1 MKRLFRFRKLAGVLT
16 SAGTLVV
23 LVGGTAL
30 AWGSASVS
38 VTPCDPS
45 VSTCVDVFQP
55 VIRNIEKRTGPSVV
69 DATNSFHT
77 LITMTNIP
85 NGFYKIEA
93 NGVLDYPDEG
103 TTVTEPT
110 SSVTLDADYK
120 CQLVL
125 VNADNGQG
133 SVVDGWEQE
142 ATQLTDATFFLKAAI
157 NMNSS
162 NGVGS
167 MRVDCTSNITIFNSE
182 WLKIIAVDATD
193 LISQSGY

>member
-1 MKRLFRFRKLAGVLT
+1 MKRPFRFNKLMAVLT
-16 SAGTLVV
+16 SSGLLLLV
-23 LVGGTAL
+23 L
-30 AWGSASVS
+30 AATGLANSSSVS

-55 VIRNIEKRTGPSVV
+55 VIRNIEKRTGPSVI
-69 DATNSFHT
+69 DGTNSFHT

-85 NGFYKIEA
+85 NGFYKVEA

-103 TTVTEPT
+103 TPVTEPT

-125 VNADNGQG
+125 VTADNGQG

-182 WLKIIAVDATD
+182 WLKIIAVDASN
-193 LISQSGY
+193 LISQSGF

>member
-1 MKRLFRFRKLAGVLT
+1 MAVLT
-16 SAGTLVV
+16 SSGLLLLV
-23 LVGGTAL
+23 L
-30 AWGSASVS
+30 AATGLANSSSVS
-38 VTPCDPS
+38 ATPCDPS

-103 TTVTEPT
+103 TPLTEPT
-110 SSVTLDADYK
+110 GSATLDPDYK

-125 VNADNGQG
+125 VTADNGQG

-182 WLKIIAVDATD
+182 WLKIIAVDASN
-193 LISQSGY
+193 LISQSGF